1 LSREYFIRD
10 ALGERQVSEAELPFR
25 IGGKEQGGIVIPG
38 VGEQQL
44 FAFIALSDGHAY
56 IQPAG
61 DNSSLFHNNERLT
74 ESAWL
79 KSGDRI
85 QIDNS
90 EIHWQVQGD
99 RVIIE
104 VQAHSDIHRNHQ
116 QFQEFQPL
124 VPPQPSTEPPRLRND
139 DLPVHTT
146 DTGRRKGSGRRRVF
160 IIISALLLAAIYLLT
175 TTPVVIKTQPE
186 AAVVKMKGFPPPLS
200 LWGSRLVF
208 PGRYTIE
215 ATYPGYTPLYEQ
227 VDIVMG
233 GMMDLSYKL
242 SELPGLLAI
251 KTSPEVT
258 VMLTVDGAEVAVDE
272 AGRAEIARGSHR
284 LRVET
289 DRYLPF
295 EQDIEIQGAGKV
307 QQLLVNLLPAWAVL
321 SISTIPDAAEVI
333 VDGKPAGQTPLQ
345 FEILKGGHDILLQ
358 KEGFK
363 SVAIKQIIEAGKEIN
378 LEGIKLQPVDGML
391 VLTSIPKGATIMLDG
406 KFSGTTPGA
415 LKLSANATH
424 TLQLSKAGYEATKQS
439 VRLKP
444 DEEKTVEVKFAPEYG
459 TVFLSTRPAG
469 ATVVIDGRK
478 SDKNNGRLRLTARP
492 HTLTVSKAGYITE
505 GLTIRPRVGVSQNIN
520 VELKTAEQLKTN
532 KKGFA
537 STSPDNPATTTP
549 AGQKMQLVNAKATL
563 MMGASR
569 REAGRRAN
577 ESQRLVKLQRPF
589 YFSRKEVTN
598 GEYRQFRPAHDS
610 GSLDGAALNG
620 NDQPVVNISWDD
632 AARYSNWLSK
642 QQGLPPAYVEKDK
655 KMFAVSPVTTGYR
668 LPTEAE
674 WAWVA
679 RRQDQKTEQRYPWLG
694 RFPPKGK
701 VGNYAD
707 ARIADTL
714 ADVVPNYDDNFRG
727 SAPVAS
733 FPAWPKGFYDLG
745 GNVAEWMH
753 DYYAV
758 YPGEAKKLTIDP
770 AGPVSGVHHV
780 VRGSSWRHGNITE
793 LRLSYRD
800 YSSKPRYDLGFRIA
814 RYAR

>member
-10 ALGERQVSEAELPFR
+10 ELGERQISEAELPFR
-25 IGGKEQGGIVIPG
+25 IGGKEQADIVIPG

-61 DNSSLFHNNERLT
+61 DNRGLFHNDERLT
-74 ESAWL
+74 ESVWL

-85 QIDNS
+85 QIDGS
-90 EIHWQVQGD
+90 VIRWQVQGD
-99 RVIIE
+99 RVLIE
-104 VQAHSDIHRNHQ
+104 VKADTDRHQNNQ
-116 QFQEFQPL
+116 QFQPVEPQ
-124 VPPQPSTEPPRLRND
+124 QPSIEPPRSRND

-146 DTGRRKGSGRRRVF
+146 DTGKHKGNGRRRVIIVF
-160 IIISALLLAAIYLLT
+160 ISILLLAAIYLLT
-175 TTPVVIKTQPE
+175 ATPVVIKTQPE

-215 ATYPGYTPLYEQ
+215 ATYPGYTPLNEQ
-227 VDIVMG
+227 VDILMG
-233 GMMDLSYKL
+233 GLTDLSYKL

-251 KTSPEVT
+251 KTSPGVP
-258 VMLTVDGAEVAVDE
+258 VMLSVDGAEVAMDE

-284 LRVET
+284 LRIKTE
-289 DRYLPF
+289 RYLPY
-295 EQDIEIQGAGKV
+295 EQDIEIQGVGKV
-307 QQLLVNLLPAWAVL
+307 QQLLVNLLPAWAVV
-321 SISTIPDAAEVI
+321 SITTNPENAEI
-333 VDGKPAGQTPLQ
+333 LVDGKPAGLTPLQ
-345 FEILKGGHDILLQ
+345 IEILQGAHEILLQ

-363 SVAIKQIIEAGKEIN
+363 SVSIKQIIEEGKEIN
-378 LEGIKLQPVDGML
+378 LEGIKLQPVDGL
-391 VLTSIPKGATIMLDG
+391 LILNSIPKGASILLDG
-406 KFSGTTPGA
+406 KFSGTTPGE
-415 LKLSANATH
+415 LRLSANAPH
-424 TLQLSKAGYEATKQS
+424 ILQLSKAGYEAMKQT
-439 VRLKP
+439 VMLKP
-444 DEEKTVEVKFAPEYG
+444 DEEKSVKVKLVAEYG

-469 ATVVIDGRK
+469 ATVVIDGKK
-478 SDKNNGRLRLTARP
+478 SNTNNGRLRLTARA

-520 VELKTAEQLKTN
+520 VELKTAEQLKTM
-532 KKGFA
+532 KKRSALA
-537 STSPDNPATTTP
+537 SDNSVTTTP
-549 AGQKMQLVNAKATL
+549 AGQKMQRVNAKATL
-563 MMGASR
+563 KMGASR

-577 ESQRLVKLQRPF
+577 ESQRLIKLQRPF

-598 GEYRQFRPAHDS
+598 GEYRKYKPAHDS

-620 NDQPVVNISWDD
+620 DDQPVVNISWDD

-642 QQGLPPAYVEKDK
+642 QQGLPPAYVEKNK
-655 KMFAVSPVTTGYR
+655 KMFAVSPMTTGYR
-668 LPTEAE
+668 LSTEAE

-679 RRQDQKTEQRYPWLG
+679 RRQNQKTEQRYPWVG
-694 RFPPKGK
+694 SFPPTGK

-745 GNVAEWMH
+745 GNVAEWIH

-758 YPGEAKKLTIDP
+758 YPGEAIKLVTDP
-770 AGPVSGVHHV
+770 AGPVSGEHHV